1 MRLCPETIY
10 RALLVPG
17 GKGLH
22 KRYCTKLRTGR
33 KIRRSRWLSGPGH
46 GGAVQNVTMIDQ
58 RPAEVETNHQVGHWE
73 GDLVLGV
80 GCASAMATLRERK
93 THYGI
98 VINLPADHTAQS
110 VNAAVTAAFAPLPP
124 HLKRTLTWDQGS
136 EMARHLELAA
146 ATGVAIYFAEAH
158 SPWQRGANENYNGL
172 LRQYFPKGT
181 DLSVHS
187 DAHVAAVMEEINS
200 RPRKSLDY
208 DTPAARF
215 RNEARALTTPA

>member
-1 MRLCPETIY
+1 M
-10 RALLVPG
+10 
-17 GKGLH
+17 
-22 KRYCTKLRTGR
+22 
-33 KIRRSRWLSGPGH
+33 
-46 GGAVQNVTMIDQ
+46 
-58 RPAEVETNHQVGHWE
+58 
-73 GDLVLGV
+73 
-80 GCASAMATLRERK
+80 
-93 THYGI
+93 
-98 VINLPADHTAQS
+98 
-110 VNAAVTAAFAPLPP
+110 NAAVTAAFAPLPP